1 MPCHK
6 ICYQGKNMTDNQA
19 FKVALLGIPFDD
31 NSSFERGPALA
42 PSKIREVLNNGSL
55 NGSTELGINLRESKL
70 WLDAGNVEITSSD
83 NFIENIEQRC
93 DELLSQNT
101 RLVTLGGDHS
111 ISYPILKSYRK
122 YFDKLSILHIDAH
135 SDLYDSFKGNR
146 YSNACPFAR
155 VMEDGLCDRLVQVGI
170 RTLNLHQTE
179 QIKKFN
185 VESLEMRNW
194 PLSQSLVFDH
204 PVYLSLDIDGIDP
217 AFAPGVSHREPG
229 GLTTRE
235 VINLIHQINTPL
247 VGADIVEFNP
257 NKDIDNMTSQLAAK
271 LVKEVAGKMLQSNG

>member
-6 ICYQGKNMTDNQA
+6 IRYQGKNMTDNQA

-93 DELLSQNT
+93 DELLAQNT

-111 ISYPILKSYRK
+111 ISYPILKSYHK

-194 PLSQSLVFDH
+194 PLSQPLKFDH

-235 VINLIHQINTPL
+235 VINLIHQINMPL
-247 VGADIVEFNP
+247 VGADIVEYNP

-271 LVKEVAGKMLQSNG
+271 LVKEVAGKMLSIS

>member
-1 MPCHK
+1 
-6 ICYQGKNMTDNQA
+6 MTNSNL
-19 FKVALLGIPFDD
+19 FKVALLGIPFDE

-42 PSKIREVLNNGSL
+42 PEIIRKVLNSGSL
-55 NGSTELGINLRESKL
+55 NGSTELGINLRESER
-70 WLDAGNVEITSSD
+70 WSDAGDVDIASPTS
-83 NFIENIEQRC
+83 FIEDIEQRC
-93 DELLSQNT
+93 DQLLSKNT
-101 RLVTLGGDHS
+101 RLLTLGGDHS
-111 ISYPILKSYRK
+111 ISYPVLKSYAK
-122 YFDKLSILHIDAH
+122 HFDQLSILHIDAH

-155 VMEDGLCDRLVQVGI
+155 VMEDGLCNRLVQVGI
-170 RTLNLHQTE
+170 RTLNLHQE
-179 QIKKFN
+179 QQIAKFE
-185 VESLEMRNW
+185 VESLEMRHW
-194 PLSQSLVFDH
+194 PLAQPLVFEH

-235 VINLIHQINTPL
+235 VINLIHQINMPL

-271 LVKEVAGKMLQSNG
+271 LVKEVAGKMLL

>member
-6 ICYQGKNMTDNQA
+6 IRYQGKNMTDNQA

-42 PSKIREVLNNGSL
+42 PSKVREVLNNGSL
-55 NGSTELGINLRESKL
+55 NGSTELGINLRESNL

-93 DELLSQNT
+93 DELLAQNT

-194 PLSQSLVFDH
+194 PLSQPLKFDH

-235 VINLIHQINTPL
+235 VINLIHQINMPL
-247 VGADIVEFNP
+247 VGADIVEYNP

-271 LVKEVAGKMLQSNG
+271 LVKEVAGKMLSIS

>member
-1 MPCHK
+1 
-6 ICYQGKNMTDNQA
+6 MTDNSS
-19 FKVALLGIPFDD
+19 FNVALLGIPFDD

-42 PSKIREVLNNGSL
+42 PDKIREVLNHGSL
-55 NGSTELGINLRESKL
+55 NGATELGVNLRESAH
-70 WLDAGNVEITSSD
+70 WLDAGDVNIAETDS
-83 NFIENIEQRC
+83 FIDNIEQRC
-93 DELLSQNT
+93 DELLAQNT
-101 RLVTLGGDHS
+101 RLLTLGGDHS

-122 YFDKLSILHIDAH
+122 FFDKLSILHIDAH

-170 RTLNLHQTE
+170 RTLNLHQNE

-194 PLSQSLVFDH
+194 PLSQPLVFDH

-235 VINLIHQINTPL
+235 VINLIHQINMPL

-257 NKDIDNMTSQLAAK
+257 NKDIDNMTSQLVAK
-271 LVKEVAGKMLQSNG
+271 LVKEVAGKMLQANA

>member
-6 ICYQGKNMTDNQA
+6 IRYQGKNMTDNQA

-55 NGSTELGINLRESKL
+55 NGSTELGINLRESNL

-93 DELLSQNT
+93 DELLAQNT

-194 PLSQSLVFDH
+194 PLSQPLKFDH

-235 VINLIHQINTPL
+235 VINLIHQINMPL
-247 VGADIVEFNP
+247 VGADIVEYNP

-271 LVKEVAGKMLQSNG
+271 LVKEVAGKMLSIS

>member
-1 MPCHK
+1 MAENSK
-6 ICYQGKNMTDNQA
+6 
-19 FKVALLGIPFDD
+19 FKVAMLGIPFDD

-42 PSKIREVLNNGSL
+42 PSVIREVLSHGSL
-55 NGSTELGINLRESKL
+55 NGSTELGVNLRESER
-70 WLDAGNVEITSSD
+70 WLDAGDINVAVPE
-83 NFIENIEQRC
+83 NFIVAIEQRC
-93 DELLSQNT
+93 DQLLSNNT

-111 ISYPILKSYRK
+111 ISYPVLKSYRK
-122 YFDKLSILHIDAH
+122 HFDQLTILHIDAH

-170 RTLNLHQTE
+170 RTLNLHQE
-179 QIKKFN
+179 QQIAKFK
-185 VESLEMRNW
+185 VESLEMRHW
-194 PLSQSLVFDH
+194 PLSKPLVFAH

-229 GLTTRE
+229 GLSSRE
-235 VINLIHQINTPL
+235 VINLIHNINTPL

-271 LVKEVAGKMLQSNG
+271 LVKEIAGKMLLS

>member
-1 MPCHK
+1 
-6 ICYQGKNMTDNQA
+6 MTDNSS
-19 FKVALLGIPFDD
+19 FNVALLGIPFDD

-42 PSKIREVLNNGSL
+42 PDKIREVLNHGSL
-55 NGSTELGINLRESKL
+55 NGATELGVNLRESAL
-70 WLDAGNVEITSSD
+70 WLDAGDVNIAAAD
-83 NFIENIEQRC
+83 NFINNIEQRC
-93 DELLSQNT
+93 DELLAQNT
-101 RLVTLGGDHS
+101 RLLSLGGDHS
-111 ISYPILKSYRK
+111 ISYPLLKSYRK
-122 YFDKLSILHIDAH
+122 FFDKLSILHIDAH

-155 VMEDGLCDRLVQVGI
+155 VMENGLCDRLVQVGI
-170 RTLNLHQTE
+170 RTLNLHQNE

-194 PLSQSLVFDH
+194 PLAQPLVFDH

-235 VINLIHQINTPL
+235 VINLIHQINMPL

-271 LVKEVAGKMLQSNG
+271 LVKEVAGKMLQANA

>member
-6 ICYQGKNMTDNQA
+6 IRYQGKNMTDNQA

-93 DELLSQNT
+93 DELLAQNI

-194 PLSQSLVFDH
+194 PLSQPLKFDH

-235 VINLIHQINTPL
+235 VINLIHHINMPL
-247 VGADIVEFNP
+247 VGADIVEYNP

-271 LVKEVAGKMLQSNG
+271 LVKEVAGKMLSIS

>member
-1 MPCHK
+1 MLCHK
-6 ICYQGKNMTDNQA
+6 IRYQGKNMTENQA

-93 DELLSQNT
+93 DELLAQNT

-122 YFDKLSILHIDAH
+122 YFNKLSILHIDAH

-194 PLSQSLVFDH
+194 PLSQPLKFDH

-235 VINLIHQINTPL
+235 VINLIHQINMPL
-247 VGADIVEFNP
+247 VGADIVEYNP

-271 LVKEVAGKMLQSNG
+271 LVKEVAGKMLSIS

>member
-6 ICYQGKNMTDNQA
+6 IRYQGKNMTDNQA

-93 DELLSQNT
+93 DELLAQNT

-194 PLSQSLVFDH
+194 PLSQPLKFDH

-235 VINLIHQINTPL
+235 VINLIHQINMPL
-247 VGADIVEFNP
+247 VGTDIVEYNP

-271 LVKEVAGKMLQSNG
+271 LVKEVAGKMLSIS

>member
-6 ICYQGKNMTDNQA
+6 IRYQGKNMTDNQA

-93 DELLSQNT
+93 DELLAQNT

-194 PLSQSLVFDH
+194 PLSQPLKFDH

-235 VINLIHQINTPL
+235 VINLIHQINMPL
-247 VGADIVEFNP
+247 VGADIVEYNP

-271 LVKEVAGKMLQSNG
+271 LVKEVAGKMLSIS

>member
-1 MPCHK
+1 MLCHK
-6 ICYQGKNMTDNQA
+6 IRYQGKNMTENQA

-93 DELLSQNT
+93 DELLAQNT

-122 YFDKLSILHIDAH
+122 YFNKLSILHIDAH

-194 PLSQSLVFDH
+194 PLSQPLVFDH

>member
-1 MPCHK
+1 
-6 ICYQGKNMTDNQA
+6 MTDNQA

-93 DELLSQNT
+93 DELLAQNT

-194 PLSQSLVFDH
+194 PLSQPLKFDH

-235 VINLIHQINTPL
+235 VINLIHHINMPL
-247 VGADIVEFNP
+247 VGADIVEYNP

-271 LVKEVAGKMLQSNG
+271 LVKEVAGKMLSIS

>member
-1 MPCHK
+1 MLCHK
-6 ICYQGKNMTDNQA
+6 IRYQGKNMTENQA

-93 DELLSQNT
+93 DELLAQNT

-194 PLSQSLVFDH
+194 PLSQPLKFDH

-235 VINLIHQINTPL
+235 VINLIHQINMPL
-247 VGADIVEFNP
+247 VGADIVEYNP

-271 LVKEVAGKMLQSNG
+271 LVKEVAGKMLSIS

>member
-1 MPCHK
+1 MS
-6 ICYQGKNMTDNQA
+6 NNSFD
-19 FKVALLGIPFDD
+19 VALLGVPFDE

-42 PSKIREVLNNGSL
+42 PSAIRKVLHGGSL
-55 NGSTELGINLRESKL
+55 NGSTELGINLRESKR
-70 WLDAGNVEITSSD
+70 WLDAGDVDIKTADSFLGD
-83 NFIENIEQRC
+83 IEQHC
-93 DELLSQNT
+93 DKLLKNNT
-101 RLVTLGGDHS
+101 RILTLGGDHS
-111 ISYPILKSYRK
+111 ISYPLLKSYRK
-122 YFDKLSILHIDAH
+122 YFPKLTILHIDAH

-170 RTLNLHQTE
+170 RTLNLHQE
-179 QIKKFN
+179 QQIAKFQ
-185 VESLEMRNW
+185 VESLEMRHW
-194 PLSQSLVFDH
+194 PLAKPLIFEH

-229 GLTTRE
+229 GLSTRE

-257 NKDIDNMTSQLAAK
+257 NKDIDAMTSQLVAK
-271 LVKEVAGKMLQSNG
+271 LVKEVAGKMLLSL

>member
-6 ICYQGKNMTDNQA
+6 IRYQGKNMTDNQA

-93 DELLSQNT
+93 DELLAQNT

-194 PLSQSLVFDH
+194 PLSQPLKFDH

-235 VINLIHQINTPL
+235 VINLIHHINMPL
-247 VGADIVEFNP
+247 VGADIVEYNP

-271 LVKEVAGKMLQSNG
+271 LVKEVAGKMLSIS